1 MMRKLKFNII
11 GLVGLS
17 FLTASLV
24 VAVGVT
30 NNPVQKF
37 IVDSWAKGG
46 RVQTCED
53 RGSASVRNS
62 CKEGRREREDKLA
75 QKAAWEAAHAVIV
88 PNKLEFAE
96 TSFLSKIGNGKTVEP
111 VIKKPTVSV
120 INEKEKIA
128 ERDKLEAQRLA
139 NEAKDIAAAEAE
151 KQRLDEIR
159 DRDEKA
165 AVAAAKERAEEA
177 KQKAEAIARAQRI
190 IVAAEAKER
199 AEQKAEAARAQAE
212 KTRLTQVSA
221 GDAGIAKCGSDQ
233 YEWTGSGC
241 ILKTA
246 QAEQEKIEARQ
257 TAVLEKALNLAAHIS
272 PAVAIVNKIVE
283 ANTNVNAYTGCET
296 QLCNSTKT
304 FFDDFIPDSYTNYW
318 QGQVAKAKPEDNLL
332 DIAYNKGTTFDTMQ
346 AAYIR
351 T

>member
-1 MMRKLKFNII
+1 MANE
-11 GLVGLS
+11 
-17 FLTASLV
+17 
-24 VAVGVT
+24 
-30 NNPVQKF
+30 
-37 IVDSWAKGG
+37 AK
-46 RVQTCED
+46 D
-53 RGSASVRNS
+53 IA
-62 CKEGRREREDKLA
+62 A
-75 QKAAWEAAHAVIV
+75 AKAEAAA
-88 PNKLEFAE
+88 K
-96 TSFLSKIGNGKTVEP
+96 
-111 VIKKPTVSV
+111 
-120 INEKEKIA
+120 KIA
-128 ERDKLEAQRLA
+128 AQIKARDKLEAQRLA